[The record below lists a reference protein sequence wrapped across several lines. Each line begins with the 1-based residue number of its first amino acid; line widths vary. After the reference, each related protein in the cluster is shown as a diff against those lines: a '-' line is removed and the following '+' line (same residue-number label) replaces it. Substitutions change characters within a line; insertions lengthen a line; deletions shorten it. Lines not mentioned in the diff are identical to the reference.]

1 MCPSGGLPVAGST
14 GVSGLSA
21 QGSRTEEVGMPVQFP
36 CLLLKELWHLHWQRD
51 TSGYSR
57 LQWPCLELWFQGKT
71 LSVRGPRPPPPLP
84 APVTTEPPPLSAS
97 KTSATGPWK
106 WVLPGHEAYV
116 VEAEPTRHF
125 LPGEQFPRWPSMLDR
140 PHGAGR
146 RPCHR
151 IHCGTQGSP
160 REQGNLQPSAHVLS
174 STVPFHHPSFAP
186 SHNNEKIKY

>member
-106 WVLPGHEAYV
+106 CVLPGHGSECFQV
-116 VEAEPTRHF
+116 MR
-125 LPGEQFPRWPSMLDR
+125 LMWLGLS
-140 PHGAGR
+140 PHS
-146 RPCHR
+146 
-151 IHCGTQGSP
+151 ISF
-160 REQGNLQPSAHVLS
+160 QGNSFPGGHRCWTDLMGQEGDHAIA
-174 STVPFHHPSFAP
+174 STVGHRAAPESRGAP
-186 SHNNEKIKY
+186 SHLLMS